1 MDPLL
6 SKEEKNMREKML
18 QHEFPFDE
26 KAWGAMKTLLEEQ
39 NKEKGGGVPAANAE
53 PVPGPGKRW
62 MWLLL
67 LFFTL
72 GLGAASMIWTTRP
85 GKTAEIF
92 NANTTTPS
100 SKQPAETIHPSNNF
114 PKAVQPANPA
124 NTGLFPTP
132 VGQTN
137 TALPTEKRLAA
148 TPKTNETM
156 LGKPEAPSGA
166 FTPAPTKVL
175 PTETDQTTTA
185 GQNDA
190 ANPALQPRIL
200 NLECLP
206 TPLPAYLPA
215 PTPVRAQPDTLVRP
229 GKEVAHR
236 MRRREHGL
244 ILGMNA
250 NAVDYDPVR
259 LSILPHVGYFW
270 NQRIANRTSIQVEGV
285 LKYVTGYQLYVET
298 IDILPTGLS
307 SSTLRT
313 NNLLYLEI
321 PLTIKHKLRQK
332 HSALLGMKPSFNY
345 KVLSTGQSAA
355 FNMDATREYTSQSG
369 LRYFDMGLVLG
380 WEYRLHKHWALDL
393 RYNQG
398 LLDLTF
404 DQFYRDQSTHLNS
417 DVQLS
422 LRYVFGK

>member
-6 SKEEKNMREKML
+6 SKEEKNMRDKIR

-39 NKEKGGGVPAANAE
+39 NNEKGGGVPAAKSE

-85 GKTAEIF
+85 GKTSETF
-92 NANTTTPS
+92 NAKTTTPS
-100 SKQPAETIHPSNNF
+100 SKQPSETIHPSNNLSI
-114 PKAVQPANPA
+114 AVQPATTA
-124 NTGLFPTP
+124 NTGHLSAP
-132 VGQTN
+132 VRQTN
-137 TALPTEKRLAA
+137 TALPSDKRLAA
-148 TPKTNETM
+148 PPKTMETSVSHSAEQTGISAPVPLNDSPNVAALPATADQNNEAS
-156 LGKPEAPSGA
+156 P
-166 FTPAPTKVL
+166 VL
-175 PTETDQTTTA
+175 PPQA
-185 GQNDA
+185 
-190 ANPALQPRIL
+190 L
-200 NLECLP
+200 NLQCLP
-206 TPLPAYLPA
+206 TPLPVYLPV
-215 PTPVRAQPDTLVRP
+215 PTPLRAQPDTLVRP

-250 NAVDYDPVR
+250 NAVDYNPVR
-259 LSILPHVGYFW
+259 LSILPHIGYFW
-270 NQRIANRTSIQVEGV
+270 NHRITSQSSFQVEGV

-298 IDILPTGLS
+298 IDILPAGLS

-313 NNLLYLEI
+313 NNLLYLEV

-369 LRYFDMGLVLG
+369 LRYFDLGLVLG